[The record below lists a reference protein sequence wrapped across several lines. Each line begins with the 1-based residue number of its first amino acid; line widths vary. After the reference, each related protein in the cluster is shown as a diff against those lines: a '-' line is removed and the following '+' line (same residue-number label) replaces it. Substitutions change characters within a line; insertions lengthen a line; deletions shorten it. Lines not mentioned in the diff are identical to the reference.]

1 MIFDRAQL
9 RERYT
14 VSSLLIDRVDS
25 GRSRSDEVRER
36 VMEALTLL
44 GGSMGPV
51 ALDVIGSELS
61 L

>member
-14 VSSLLIDRVDS
+14 VSSSLIDRVD
-25 GRSRSDEVRER
+25 GGGFRSDEVRER
-36 VMEALTLL
+36 IVEALTLL
-44 GGSMGPV
+44 GGSMGPF
-51 ALDVIGSELS
+51 AWDVIGSELS

>member
-14 VSSLLIDRVDS
+14 VSSSLIDRVDS

-36 VMEALTLL
+36 IMEALTLL
-44 GGSMGPV
+44 GGSMCPV
-51 ALDVIGSELS
+51 ALDLIGSEVS